1 MTPSASSD
9 PSLSSYAAAWAPR
22 LLSVLRIV
30 VGLLFLCHGVVKM
43 FGFPAGAAPGQVP
56 LASLLGVAGVLEL
69 AGGIAI
75 VLGLFTRPVAFVLS
89 GQMAVAYFMAHASK
103 NFFPVAN
110 GGEAA
115 VLYCFAFLY
124 LAAAGAGPWSLDA
137 RR

>member
-103 NFFPVAN
+103 SFFPVAN